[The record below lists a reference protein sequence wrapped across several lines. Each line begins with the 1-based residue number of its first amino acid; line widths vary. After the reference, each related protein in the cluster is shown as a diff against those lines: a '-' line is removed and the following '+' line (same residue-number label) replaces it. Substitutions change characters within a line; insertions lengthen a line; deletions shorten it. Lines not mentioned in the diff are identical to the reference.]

1 MAPPVPL
8 PKMEPLVMKEQP
20 TPKPVMTR
28 EKKTTPNHASE
39 TDEDYAKTILSSEMF
54 IPLLYNCSLLP
65 RNCEQLLD
73 LIREKDS
80 RLFNVVV
87 CSSSH
92 S

>member
-8 PKMEPLVMKEQP
+8 PKMEPLVMKDQP
-20 TPKPVMTR
+20 IPKPEVTN
-28 EKKTTPNHASE
+28 EKKTKPNPTSE
-39 TDEDYAKTILSSEMF
+39 TDEEYAKAILSSEMF

-73 LIREKDS
+73 LIREKNS
-80 RLFNVVV
+80 RLFNVDV
-87 CSSSH
+87 CFSFH

>member
-1 MAPPVPL
+1 
-8 PKMEPLVMKEQP
+8 MKEQP
-20 TPKPVMTR
+20 APKPEVKS
-28 EKKTTPNHASE
+28 EKKTAPNPASE

-54 IPLLYNCSLLP
+54 IPLLYNCSVLP

-80 RLFNVVV
+80 RLFNVDA
-87 CSSSH
+87 CFSFH